1 MNVKIIIICLSLM
14 VLNVPGI
21 AFSAEQLNTFTFQGR
36 LANADGSPISS
47 TLNMTFRIYD
57 HQSNE
62 IWSETRTVHVV
73 SGEYHL
79 IIGKSNPIGFTVNE
93 QAATFGISV
102 ESEPEMQPG
111 QDIGGVLRAGIAL
124 SVTNAAITTLKLADN
139 AVTADKL
146 SDGAVTSAKIY
157 NNSVTSDKLSN
168 DALTSEKLSNGIVT
182 AEKFSASGGSSLTSG
197 TVGESLLSNGDGT
210 FNWGT
215 ANGDTDITIT
225 TTSTNITLSSEQS
238 GVVLV
243 TGNTTITL
251 PSPSSLQ
258 GKEFTIK
265 KTDISGYT
273 VTISGVVDGE
283 TNPQL
288 SEQYS
293 YMTIISN
300 GSAWLKTAENA
311 TTPSTSTAKTYI
323 TNSLG
328 MTFRLIPAGTFLMGS
343 PSDELG
349 RGSDETQY
357 TVTISEPY
365 YMQTTEVTQGQWE
378 AVMGNNP
385 SGFGSCGLNCPLEN
399 VSWNDCQTFIATLNA
414 MGEGSYTLPTEAQ
427 WEYAARAG
435 SNKAFANGIITNTL
449 TADPNLNLMGWYSG
463 NSNSET
469 HGIAQKLANAWG
481 LYDVHGNVW
490 EWCKDWYDT
499 YPTTSVTDPQGA
511 VSGSY
516 HVARGGSW
524 YNKAQWVRLAER
536 DTLNSGTYGSVGL
549 RLLKLP

>member
-14 VLNVPGI
+14 VLNVPDL
-21 AFSAEQLNTFTFQGR
+21 AFSTEQLNTFTFQGR
-36 LANADGSPISS
+36 LENADGSPISS

-102 ESEPEMQPG
+102 ESEPEMQPE

-215 ANGDTDITIT
+215 ASGNDITIT
-225 TTSTNITLSSEQS
+225 STSTDITLSSEQS

-251 PSPSSLQ
+251 PSPSSVQ

-349 RGSDETQY
+349 RAGDETQY

-365 YMQTTEVTQGQWE
+365 YMQTTEVTQG
-378 AVMGNNP
+378 AV
-385 SGFGSCGLNCPLEN
+385 GSC
-399 VSWNDCQTFIATLNA
+399 
-414 MGEGSYTLPTEAQ
+414 
-427 WEYAARAG
+427 
-435 SNKAFANGIITNTL
+435 
-449 TADPNLNLMGWYSG
+449 
-463 NSNSET
+463 
-469 HGIAQKLANAWG
+469 
-481 LYDVHGNVW
+481 
-490 EWCKDWYDT
+490 
-499 YPTTSVTDPQGA
+499 
-511 VSGSY
+511 
-516 HVARGGSW
+516 
-524 YNKAQWVRLAER
+524 
-536 DTLNSGTYGSVGL
+536 YGQQ
-549 RLLKLP
+549 PIWF